1 MQMSYLVHFSAS
13 GLYVPS
19 TTCAQA
25 TLMNVESRVPDSMIA
40 VIMISKLLCLEDLSL
55 LNSLPIS
62 NSL

>member
-1 MQMSYLVHFSAS
+1 MSYLVHFSVS

-19 TTCAQA
+19 TACAQA
-25 TLMNVESRVPDSMIA
+25 ILMNVESRFPDSTIA
-40 VIMISKLLCLEDLSL
+40 VFMISKLLCPEDLSL